1 MTKLILDPLSLSL
14 EFPKASESRLH
25 RVRILCQVVEY
36 DDLTATLKVCKVP
49 NIHKLHTEINLIDE
63 PVEEA
68 YTLNVNLFGVLDKIN
83 AESISVGTIINI
95 VGYFNG
101 EEVNVVE
108 CYHVNGSSIIP
119 ETNVKVLAEMS
130 ELKDFD

>member
-14 EFPKASESRLH
+14 EFPKASESRIH

-49 NIHKLHTEINLIDE
+49 TIHKLHTEINLIDE
-63 PVEEA
+63 PVVETC
-68 YTLNVNLFGVLDKIN
+68 TLNVNLIGVLDKVKTEAIRVG
-83 AESISVGTIINI
+83 SIVNM

-101 EEVNVVE
+101 EEVNVIE
-108 CYHVNGSSIIP
+108 CYPVNGSSIIP
-119 ETNVKVLAEMS
+119 ENNVKVLEEIS
-130 ELKDFD
+130 KLKDFD